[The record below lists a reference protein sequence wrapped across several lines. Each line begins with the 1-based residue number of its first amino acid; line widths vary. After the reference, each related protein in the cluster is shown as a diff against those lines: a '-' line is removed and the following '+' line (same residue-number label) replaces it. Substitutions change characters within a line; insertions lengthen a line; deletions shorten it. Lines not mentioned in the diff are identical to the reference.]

1 MRLPGITRQRK
12 FFAVIGGIA
21 AFTAILGTTTTSPSA
36 AATTPAA
43 QQGPTGNA
51 YSAPPAGPDARAR
64 ISCKLSIEPPQVS
77 TDTPGTVVVAAT
89 VACTAPV
96 STLGISVDLYR
107 NGVVVG
113 SSGPLSNNNS
123 ATIQANATTACSSN
137 PADRYFGKVDGNV
150 TYPPGYTPPSWS
162 ASTRSFTF
170 DGLNC

>member
-12 FFAVIGGIA
+12 LFAVVGGIA

-36 AATTPAA
+36 AAAPVA
-43 QQGPTGNA
+43 QQGQTGIA
-51 YSAPPAGPDARAR
+51 DSTPPAGPDARTR
-64 ISCKLSIEPPQVS
+64 ISCKLSIEPPKVS
-77 TDTPGTVVVAAT
+77 TDAPGTVAVVAT

-113 SSGPLSNNNS
+113 RSGPLSNNNS

-137 PADRYFGKVDGNV
+137 PADRYFGKVDGDV